1 MSTAAETDPVKLA
14 VSILAADRGL
24 AAEVIKDLSGH
35 FGKADFISE
44 WLDFHYTD
52 YYEREMGPGLAR
64 RLITFEDL
72 VRPESLPDIKKI
84 TNGIEDRCREDG
96 RRKVNIDPGYLNRC
110 HFILATGKPYAHRP
124 YLRDG
129 VYADV
134 TLVYRAG
141 SFQSLEWT
149 YPDYAGETLAGLLG
163 MIREKYLL
171 QLREL
176 KNISD
181 EGN

>member
-1 MSTAAETDPVKLA
+1 MS
-14 VSILAADRGL
+14 IFAADREL
-24 AAEVIKDLSGH
+24 AAEVIKELSGH

-52 YYEREMGPGLAR
+52 YYEQEMGPGLAR

-72 VRPESLPDIKKI
+72 IRPENLPDIKKI
-84 TNGIEDRCREDG
+84 TNGIEDLYRENG

-134 TLVYRAG
+134 TLSLPGRLFSAPGMDLSGLRGRGAHRA
-141 SFQSLEWT
+141 
-149 YPDYAGETLAGLLG
+149 AGQDQGEVPAPACV
-163 MIREKYLL
+163 
-171 QLREL
+171 
-176 KNISD
+176 S
-181 EGN
+181 